1 MFIRQIASLGRK
13 YRRLGRYRE
22 IVTVLVRHGFGDL
35 ARRMGLRRRLPWPRR
50 HTDVTDSLPTSAAR
64 IRRAMEELGPTFV
77 KLGQLLS
84 TRHDILPQSVILELE
99 KLQDDVPPFPAA
111 TARNIVAAELQHP
124 LEELFAEFSDSP
136 AGSASIAQVHDALTR
151 AGEKVVIKIRR
162 PGIERVI
169 ETDLEIMADLA
180 RMLERNVPEIAA
192 FEPARI
198 VQEFAK
204 TLRRELDFGV
214 EASHIEQFGRNF
226 AGDARIHVPKVLRA
240 LSTSRVLTMERIGG
254 VKVSRVSEFAA
265 RGLDP
270 AAVAA
275 RGAELVIEQIFRH
288 GFFHADPHPGNIR
301 ILDGNVVCFL
311 DYGMMG
317 HLTSRQREYLGN
329 LVIGLAARDERRI
342 TEAVFHLANHHD
354 HEHTSEIEAEILSF
368 IETQLCRPLREI
380 RTGVLLNE
388 LARILIRYKIRLPAE
403 FFLLSKAL
411 ATTESVG
418 RRLNPDFDVMKAA
431 EPFARRLVR
440 ERFGPRGMARQ
451 LADAAREFQDLART
465 LPGDISDILA
475 KFKSGEA
482 KLRLEHRNLDTLARS
497 LDQVSNRVSFS
508 IVLAA
513 LLVGSAIIVHSRIPP
528 VWHGLPVIGVLG
540 FGVSFLMGVSLLW
553 SILKHG
559 RM

>member
-1 MFIRQIASLGRK
+1 MLIRQIASIGRK
-13 YRRLGRYRE
+13 YRHLGRYRE
-22 IVTVLVRHGFGDL
+22 IVSVLVRHGFGDL
-35 ARRMGLRRRLPWPRR
+35 ATRMGLRRRLPWPRR
-50 HTDVTDSLPTSAAR
+50 SSSVTDNLPTSAAR
-64 IRRAMEELGPTFV
+64 IRLAMEELGPTFV

-84 TRHDILPQSVILELE
+84 TRHDILPPSVILELE
-99 KLQDDVPPFPAA
+99 KLQDAVPPFPAA
-111 TARNIVAAELQHP
+111 AARLIIEAELRRP
-124 LEELFAEFSDSP
+124 LKELFTEFNDVP
-136 AGSASIAQVHDALTR
+136 AGSASIAQVHNAETP
-151 AGEKVVIKIRR
+151 AGEKVVVKIRR
-162 PGIERVI
+162 PGIERMV

-214 EASHIEQFGRNF
+214 EASYIEQFARNF
-226 AGDARIHVPKVLRA
+226 SGDARVHVPKVLRP

-254 VKVSRVSEFAA
+254 VKVSHVAEFAG
-265 RGLDP
+265 RGLNP
-270 AAVAA
+270 VTVAA

-288 GFFHADPHPGNIR
+288 GFFHADPHPGNVR
-301 ILDGNVVCFL
+301 VLDGNVVCFL

-317 HLTSRQREYLGN
+317 HLTSRQREQLGN

-354 HEHTSEIEAEILSF
+354 HEHIGAIEAEILAF

-380 RTGVLLNE
+380 RTGLLLNE
-388 LARILIRYKIRLPAE
+388 LARILIRYKIRLPSE

-411 ATTESVG
+411 ATIEGVG
-418 RRLNPDFDVMKAA
+418 RRLDPEFDVMKAA

-440 ERFGPRGMARQ
+440 ERFGPRGMARR
-451 LADAAREFQDLART
+451 LADAAREFQELART
-465 LPGDISDILA
+465 LPSDVSDIMA
-475 KFKSGEA
+475 KFKNGEA

-497 LDQVSNRVSFS
+497 LDQVSNRVSFA

-513 LLVGSAIIVHSRIPP
+513 LLIGSAIIVHSRIPP
-528 VWHGLPVIGVLG
+528 MWHGLPVIGVLG
-540 FGVSFLMGVSLLW
+540 FGVSFLMGFSLLY

-559 RM
+559 KM